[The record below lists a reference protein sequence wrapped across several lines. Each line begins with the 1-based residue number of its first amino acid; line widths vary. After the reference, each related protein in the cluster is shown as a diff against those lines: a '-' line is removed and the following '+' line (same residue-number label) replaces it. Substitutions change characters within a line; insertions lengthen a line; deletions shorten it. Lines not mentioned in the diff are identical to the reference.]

1 MADMKY
7 LPSTTDERF
16 REGAPAICPVS
27 GLAVRMEPDWVYRS
41 PQGSYETSFALIGT
55 RIILVTAK
63 GYVEEADMRHAIALA
78 DAITRDVFPP
88 GTRYVSIED
97 FTLARG
103 GTLAARRSYLA
114 YTNQLEGL
122 LGAFV
127 FGLPPFFRLSFNL
140 TRRLGLHRH
149 KVHVVS
155 DYETAIHAAVA
166 LTGADSAMETTR
178 RRPPSRGQATRG
190 QGGDRRRTQPP
201 PLQPI
206 PTEGPYREQVN
217 YLLEFLGGIDPEEPG
232 IQRRRKVDGG
242 PHSPLEPVY
251 EAIALMKR
259 DMDFLV
265 GEQRRTLEVLSR
277 RRDELQHKSA
287 ELEYQNRELR
297 YLLQQNAVDSREVEV
312 GVVRNAHRILKPLI
326 LAMREN
332 RPQPAQAACLD
343 RLARQVDELL
353 DSFVPRL
360 DSVQFSLTAQEL
372 RVARLI
378 RDGYSSRQIAA
389 RLGVATRTVT
399 THRTQIRTKLGL
411 KGRRRNLR
419 TSLLAIPDDRFD
431 GGRLI

>member
-88 GTRYVSIED
+88 GTRYV
-97 FTLARG
+97 
-103 GTLAARRSYLA
+103 
-114 YTNQLEGL
+114 QLEGL

-297 YLLQQNAVDSREVEV
+297 HLLQQNAVDSREVEV